1 MLELEAAVQQDSSN
15 HEAWYA
21 LGLKQQEN
29 EREDQAIR
37 ALTKVID
44 LDPDYRPAYLAL
56 AVSYTNEGEHD
67 RARIVLSK
75 WIDMAHTSRGGME
88 TETED
93 LTGNTMAHGRLVN
106 RLIDLARSSPE
117 EVDPDVQ
124 IALGVLFNSSE
135 VCDLLIIIGVV
146 LINTGVRES
155 RRLLLCSS
163 ISSTRCKLHFL
174 AMDWLRHMTDP
185 QDWLL
190 HNRLGATLANSG
202 RSNEAIS
209 YYHRALSLHPNF
221 VRALF
226 NLGISYIN
234 LAQYPLAAQ
243 HILSAIRLQ
252 HSDATEA
259 YSSGTIGTSAKGVT
273 SDALWNS
280 LRTACLQ

>member
-1 MLELEAAVQQDSSN
+1 
-15 HEAWYA
+15 
-21 LGLKQQEN
+21 
-29 EREDQAIR
+29 
-37 ALTKVID
+37 
-44 LDPDYRPAYLAL
+44 
-56 AVSYTNEGEHD
+56 
-67 RARIVLSK
+67 
-75 WIDMAHTSRGGME
+75 
-88 TETED
+88 
-93 LTGNTMAHGRLVN
+93 
-106 RLIDLARSSPE
+106 
-117 EVDPDVQ
+117 
-124 IALGVLFNSSE
+124 
-135 VCDLLIIIGVV
+135 
-146 LINTGVRES
+146 
-155 RRLLLCSS
+155 
-163 ISSTRCKLHFL
+163 
-174 AMDWLRHMTDP
+174 MTDP

-209 YYHRALSLHPNF
+209 YYHHALSLHPNF